1 VSDSRRTVMIAICNY
16 PNNAVRVVGTFGAID
31 LLTARTQK
39 AKGTT
44 MNDADAPKE
53 EYKTEAPFDEEVCA
67 KNCLFL
73 RGLPSFM

>member
-1 VSDSRRTVMIAICNY
+1 
-16 PNNAVRVVGTFGAID
+16 
-31 LLTARTQK
+31 
-39 AKGTT
+39 